1 MRNKQESGG
10 TTDLCNNRKGRG
22 VIQTGTRASM
32 PADILSELES
42 LRTLEQVMLWA
53 ARRMPPAQ
61 FLKVVTQDE
70 FTHDVV
76 FEAPPEVFLV
86 FDTN

>member
-1 MRNKQESGG
+1 MHSTVLTEVE
-10 TTDLCNNRKGRG
+10 T
-22 VIQTGTRASM
+22 
-32 PADILSELES
+32 

-53 ARRMPPAQ
+53 FARKPPAELQ
-61 FLKVVTQDE
+61 EVVTQDE

-76 FEAPPEVFLV
+76 IRMDSETFLV